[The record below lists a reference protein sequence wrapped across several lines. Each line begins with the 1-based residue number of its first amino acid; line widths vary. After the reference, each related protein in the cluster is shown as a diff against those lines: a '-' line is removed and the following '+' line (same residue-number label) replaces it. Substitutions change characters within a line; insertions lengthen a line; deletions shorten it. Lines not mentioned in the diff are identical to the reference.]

1 MALIPK
7 SDMEHDATLAAAY
20 RAGAHEE
27 PPAHLDA
34 AIRAAARREVGAG
47 PRRVS
52 PLHAWRMPVSLAA
65 VVMLSVTV
73 VLMVRE
79 EGGDQLESAPPAV
92 STRAEPAPAAP
103 PPPAMQQR
111 APQQPALPQSIARE
125 PVPPQPSALGSPS
138 AQQHP
143 ADLSASAAPA
153 APARQSMA
161 TVPPEAEQR
170 ALAGAASAKVRD
182 DVAVNPRLEAAPP
195 SESARPILR
204 SAPAPMA
211 AEALSAPAARKA
223 APAAAMLAPPPAQQ
237 ALWQDLLTEPAEKW
251 LERIVD
257 WRRSGRTVD
266 ADALAA
272 EFRRRFPD
280 RSLPDEGR

>member
-1 MALIPK
+1 MALNPG

-20 RAGAHEE
+20 RAAAGEQ

-34 AIRAAARREVGAG
+34 AIRAAARREAGAG

-52 PLHAWRMPVSLAA
+52 PLRAWRVPVSLAA

-79 EGGDQLESAPPAV
+79 EGGDQLDPVLPPRASTQAAPASDAAPSPPAQSQPIV
-92 STRAEPAPAAP
+92 RE
-103 PPPAMQQR
+103 
-111 APQQPALPQSIARE
+111 PALPRPSAAESPPVQQRPAERSASGAPAGPASQSIA
-125 PVPPQPSALGSPS
+125 VA
-138 AQQHP
+138 
-143 ADLSASAAPA
+143 
-153 APARQSMA
+153 
-161 TVPPEAEQR
+161 PEAEQR

-182 DVAVNPRLEAAPP
+182 DVVASPRLEAAP
-195 SESARPILR
+195 SAEAARPLLR

-223 APAAAMLAPPPAQQ
+223 VPAAAMSAPAPAPQ
-237 ALWQDLLTEPAEKW
+237 ALWQDLLNQPAEQW
-251 LERIVD
+251 IERIVE
-257 WRRSGRTVD
+257 WRRSGRTAD

-280 RSLPDEGR
+280 RPLPDDNR